1 MLMNYINKGIQKVD
15 KALMEMHAEHHLEK
29 QKDQRFSQIDL
40 DSLNQIPI
48 ELVPNERG
56 QNLLEAFLDFKKTRN
71 PEVLKEQGLEHVQDS
86 VPRSY
91 LSTNVIHD
99 NDPQEIIPGIYNHAG
114 VPNQGDTIA
123 YLSNSKE
130 LLNLGIYEGPNKAI
144 SKLSPKGPLV
154 RHNLTDMLPK
164 KGGFALFSTYKFK
177 NP

>member
-29 QKDQRFSQIDL
+29 KKDQMFSQIDL

-48 ELVPNERG
+48 ELVHNEKR
-56 QNLLEAFLDFKKTRN
+56 QNLLEAFLNFKETKN
-71 PEVLKEQGLEHVQDS
+71 PEVLKEQGLEYIQDS

-99 NDPQEIIPGIYNHAG
+99 NDPQEIIPGIYNHDG
-114 VPNQGDTIA
+114 IPKQGDTIA

-130 LLNLGIYEGPNKAI
+130 LLNLGIYEGSNKAI

-154 RHNLTDMLPK
+154 RHGLTDVLPN
-164 KGGFALFSTYKFK
+164 KGGFALFSHY